1 MSYEVGEVEGEGR
14 SVFASQQLSAG
25 DTVLACPP
33 LVCVPDERFMARA
46 CCSCL
51 QLCNIDAAVCTGC
64 KSAVVCGNQSC
75 NWRQHKR
82 GECDT
87 LLQLAGM
94 QAQSPDF
101 TERLLGG
108 DSKYLRLLLR
118 LLLSSDR
125 TAALAAVDNLEGHW
139 DDMCESEELSA
150 ALSNTVLACKALVP
164 SAARA
169 SNDRYAD
176 LLCKLYCNAMTI
188 GAVGYQAARTSTVPG
203 YWSGI
208 RGGLYT
214 DHGIGIYPVAA
225 MFNHSCAP
233 NCYWQGQ

>member
-1 MSYEVGEVEGEGR
+1 MSYEVLEVEGEGR
-14 SVFASQQLSAG
+14 SLFATQHLSAG

-33 LVCVPDERFMARA
+33 LVCVPDDRFMARA
-46 CCSCL
+46 CYSCL
-51 QLCNIDAAVCTGC
+51 QLCTTDAVVCTGC
-64 KSAVVCGNQSC
+64 KSAVVCGNQRC
-75 NWRQHKR
+75 TWRQHKHDN
-82 GECDT
+82 CQT
-87 LLQLAGM
+87 LLQLAEM

-101 TERLLGG
+101 TEGLLGG

-150 ALSNTVLACKALVP
+150 VLSNTVLACKALVP

-169 SNDRYAD
+169 SSDRYAD

-188 GAVGYQAARTSTVPG
+188 GAVGYQAARTSTEPG

-214 DHGIGIYPVAA
+214 DHGIGVFPVAA
-225 MFNHSCAP
+225 IFNHSCAP